1 MLINCICG
9 EKTFEV
15 DDHEIP
21 HDGRQVKCG
30 ACSKEWFYNP
40 KDSKLESNDLVL
52 KPTLK
57 DEDIPNSA
65 EDIISQAEQSKK
77 NIFDDFD
84 EKKID
89 IEKVNKKIL
98 SSQEQ
103 IDQRHVRNIKF
114 FIYLVII
121 AFFAGSVFLVP
132 YKEAVIIKYPQLTNW
147 LNIMT
152 PVYEY
157 ISSLYFSL
165 LQKIN

>member
-21 HDGRQVKCG
+21 HEGRQVKCG

-40 KDSKLESNDLVL
+40 EDSKLESNDLVL

-65 EDIISQAEQSKK
+65 EDIISQAER
-77 NIFDDFD
+77 
-84 EKKID
+84 
-89 IEKVNKKIL
+89 
-98 SSQEQ
+98 SSQTKSLNNKVFNSQEN

-114 FIYLVII
+114 FIYLII
-121 AFFAGSVFLVP
+121 ITIFAGSVFLVP

-157 ISSLYFSL
+157 ISSLYFNL

>member
-21 HDGRQVKCG
+21 HEGRQVKCG

-40 KDSKLESNDLVL
+40 EDSELESNGLVL

-65 EDIISQAEQSKK
+65 EDIISQAER
-77 NIFDDFD
+77 
-84 EKKID
+84 
-89 IEKVNKKIL
+89 
-98 SSQEQ
+98 SSQTKSLNNKIFNSQEN
-103 IDQRHVRNIKF
+103 IDQRHVRNIKL

-121 AFFAGSVFLVP
+121 AIFAVSVFLVP
-132 YKEAVIIKYPQLTNW
+132 YKEAATIKYPQLTNW

-157 ISSLYFSL
+157 ISSLYFNL

>member
-21 HDGRQVKCG
+21 HEGRQVKCG

-40 KDSKLESNDLVL
+40 EDSKLESNDLVL

-65 EDIISQAEQSKK
+65 ENIISQAER
-77 NIFDDFD
+77 
-84 EKKID
+84 
-89 IEKVNKKIL
+89 
-98 SSQEQ
+98 SSQTKSLNNKIFNSQEN

-114 FIYLVII
+114 FIYLII
-121 AFFAGSVFLVP
+121 ITIFAGSVFLVP

-157 ISSLYFSL
+157 ISSLYFNL

>member
-21 HDGRQVKCG
+21 HEGRQVKCG

-40 KDSKLESNDLVL
+40 EDSKLESNDLVL

-65 EDIISQAEQSKK
+65 EDIISQAER
-77 NIFDDFD
+77 
-84 EKKID
+84 
-89 IEKVNKKIL
+89 
-98 SSQEQ
+98 SSQTKSLNNKIFNSQEN
-103 IDQRHVRNIKF
+103 IDQRHVRNIKL

-121 AFFAGSVFLVP
+121 AIFAGSVFLVP
-132 YKEAVIIKYPQLTNW
+132 YKEAATIKYPQLTNW

-157 ISSLYFSL
+157 ISSLYFNL

>member
-21 HDGRQVKCG
+21 HEGRQVKCG

-57 DEDIPNSA
+57 DEDIPNAA
-65 EDIISQAEQSKK
+65 EDIISQAER
-77 NIFDDFD
+77 
-84 EKKID
+84 
-89 IEKVNKKIL
+89 
-98 SSQEQ
+98 SSQTKSLNNKIFNSQEN

-114 FIYLVII
+114 FGKRFSEIWQ
-121 AFFAGSVFLVP
+121 FVF
-132 YKEAVIIKYPQLTNW
+132 IDQ
-147 LNIMT
+147 
-152 PVYEY
+152 VY
-157 ISSLYFSL
+157 YF
-165 LQKIN
+165 